1 MKYYTVA
8 RTILPKPLRKS
19 LSRRYEAQP
28 EFVREAL
35 RNLRNEF
42 RVARIVR
49 ESNRKF
55 ETLKN
60 ARDLKVHLGCGPYIK
75 PGWVNIDLTENPPQV
90 DPNAPP
96 ETMFINYDLRLG
108 LPLSDASVELIY
120 SSHFFEHLEY
130 KHGMRLLRD
139 CYRALRP
146 GGLFRI
152 SLPDFKGSF
161 EAYLRADE
169 KHFDLINIHDALPDI
184 EPGTETIV
192 DHINFG
198 VYQHGEHKC
207 IYDEEKIIAVLK
219 NIGYSSVEQTP
230 FRNDID
236 PDEPVRLRHSFYV
249 EAVK

>member
-1 MKYYTVA
+1 MNYYTVA
-8 RTILPKPLRKS
+8 RTILPRPLRKT
-19 LSRRYEAQP
+19 LVKRYQAQP
-28 EFVREAL
+28 EFLREAL
-35 RNLRNEF
+35 RNLRNEI
-42 RVARIVR
+42 RIARIVR

-55 ETLKN
+55 AALKD
-60 ARDLKVHLGCGPYIK
+60 AQGLKVHLGCGPYIK
-75 PGWVNIDLTENPPQV
+75 PGWVNIDLTEHLPEI
-90 DPNAPP
+90 APDAQP
-96 ETMFINYDLRLG
+96 GTMFINYDLRLG
-108 LPLSDASVELIY
+108 LPLSEASVEMIY

-130 KHGMRLLRD
+130 KHGLRLLRD

-169 KHFDLINIHDALPDI
+169 KHFDLINIRDALPEI
-184 EPGTETIV
+184 EPGTETLV

-207 IYDEEKIIAVLK
+207 IYDEEKIITVLK
-219 NIGYSSVEQTP
+219 NIGFKQAAPSS
-230 FRNDID
+230 FREDID